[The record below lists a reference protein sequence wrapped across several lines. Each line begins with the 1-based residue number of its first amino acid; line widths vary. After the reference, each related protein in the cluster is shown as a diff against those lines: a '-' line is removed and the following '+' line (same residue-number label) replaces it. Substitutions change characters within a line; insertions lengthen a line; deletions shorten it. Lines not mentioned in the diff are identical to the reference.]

1 MDPATEMDH
10 ERIRLAIERWQAGV
24 DREASFRT
32 LVESYY
38 RPVRFYFAKR
48 GFSTEDARDLTQ
60 ETFIG
65 IYRGLPSFRREARFD
80 TWLYQ
85 IAANTCRK
93 ALRDRYVQKRRLEV
107 EAKSMTDLPRDVA
120 QPGDPSDAAA
130 LGGVLRRESSA
141 RLRRAIAALPAKM
154 RTCLAMRVYQELS
167 YREIAAAMR
176 LSVETVKAHLYQA
189 RQRLKQELSDQSA
202 HDTRSGD
209 AVKGDTVKETR

>member
-38 RPVRFYFAKR
+38 RPVRYYFAKR

-60 ETFIG
+60 ETFLG

-93 ALRDRYVQKRRLEV
+93 ALRDRYVQKRRMEV

-120 QPGDPSDAAA
+120 RPGGPSDAA
-130 LGGVLRRESSA
+130 LGGVLRREARA
-141 RLRRAIAALPAKM
+141 RLRRAIAALPIKM

-189 RQRLKQELSDQSA
+189 RQRLKRELSDDSA
-202 HDTRSGD
+202 HNTRS
-209 AVKGDTVKETR
+209 AEPVKETR